1 MKKINQSLRDLWNVN
16 NIMHICVM
24 GVLYGK
30 KERNIIDC
38 ALITITVAKN
48 LPSLVKEKLYIFQS

>member
-1 MKKINQSLRDLWNVN
+1 MKKINQSLRDLWNIN

-30 KERNIIDC
+30 KERDIIDR
-38 ALITITVAKN
+38 AFITITAAKN
-48 LPSLVKEKLYIFQS
+48 LQVW